1 MLDTITG
8 SPLTHFAGRA
18 VSFGRVQPHASG
30 SSRRGPLFLPM
41 HPIAQFLDALRGKRT
56 YLVCGAALIYLIACQ
71 FSGRA
76 PSETILGIFASLGVA
91 TLRASIASGA
101 RSVPGVML
109 TLGLV
114 TMLGTGCISG
124 GAAKVGTTELLIQ
137 RGTNVYKLKNPK
149 DTSIDKFRGNADGS
163 FELIGYRSLVNE
175 HLVRAAQFE
184 AQALHDER
192 KMGLDMFDRGVQAGA
207 TRWGVNMAPANP
219 APTNAPTILVPAT
232 LVLTNTPTA
241 K

>member
-8 SPLTHFAGRA
+8 LPLTHFAGRA
-18 VSFGRVQPHASG
+18 VSSGRVQPHASG
-30 SSRRGPLFLPM
+30 SSRRGPLSFLM
-41 HPIAQFLDALRGKRT
+41 QPIAQFLDALRGKRT

-71 FSGRA
+71 FSGRE

-101 RSVPGVML
+101 RSVPGVIL

-137 RGTNVYKLKNPK
+137 RGTNVYKLRNPK
-149 DTSIDKFRGNADGS
+149 DTSIDSFRGNPDGS

-184 AQALHDER
+184 AQALHEER
-192 KMGLDMFDRGVQAGA
+192 KMWMDMFDRGAQAGA
-207 TRWGVNMAPANP
+207 ARWGMNMAPANP
-219 APTNAPTILVPAT
+219 APTNAATMIVPAT
-232 LVLTNTPTA
+232 VVLTNAPAA